1 MDSNIISFCIPT
13 YNRPDKLMFT
23 ISSIIN
29 QGEICNYEI
38 VISDNS
44 ENDETAKAIE
54 TFRDNPKIRYYRNL
68 TNIGSAANFV
78 KVISLAKGRY
88 VWLMSDDD
96 CLYTGALSRI
106 TNLLS
111 REPDLVYIFAS
122 RLLCDND
129 LNPIAGFLQPDGVYK
144 DIIYKTGKDL
154 FSAFNGQM
162 TMLVG
167 FISSTIIRKDIWD
180 ESCKLVG
187 EPLGNW
193 SHARVF
199 LHAIINKPC
208 AILAGE
214 NVLARLSPIED
225 GIKSDI
231 WLDQGVELM
240 KLAEQWGYDSQLCRK
255 LTAYCFYHYAK
266 MFVLDKA
273 LGRRSDNL
281 YSLAK
286 RLECKNYIRINWI
299 WFIISF
305 FPRSV
310 LWPIPWINN
319 KRRQILNYV
328 NRKSL
333 RNKVAV

>member
-1 MDSNIISFCIPT
+1 MI
-13 YNRPDKLMFT
+13 T

-29 QGEICNYEI
+29 QGEEFYYEI

-44 ENDETAKAIE
+44 ETDETAKVIE
-54 TFRDNPKIRYYRNL
+54 TLQDNAKIRYYRNS
-68 TNIGSAANFV
+68 TNIGSHANFV

-96 CLYTGALSRI
+96 SLYTGAMYRI
-106 TNLLS
+106 HNLLC
-111 REPDLVYIFAS
+111 REPDLVYVFAS
-122 RLLCDND
+122 RLLCDGD

-144 DIIYKTGKDL
+144 DVIYKTGKNL

-162 TMLVG
+162 AMLIG

-193 SHARVF
+193 SHARVIV
-199 LHAIINKPC
+199 HAIIDKPC
-208 AILAGE
+208 AVLAGE
-214 NVLARLSPIED
+214 NVLARLSPVED
-225 GIKSDI
+225 GLRSDI
-231 WLDQGVELM
+231 WLDQGVELT

-255 LTAYCFYHYAK
+255 LIAHSFYIYAQ
-266 MFVLDKA
+266 MFVIDKA

-286 RLECKNYIRINWI
+286 RFECKNYIRINWI
-299 WFIISF
+299 WFILSF
-305 FPRSV
+305 FPRPII
-310 LWPIPWINN
+310 WPIPWINN
-319 KRRQILNYV
+319 KRKQIMHYV
-328 NRKSL
+328 NRKPL
-333 RNKVAV
+333 KN

>member
-1 MDSNIISFCIPT
+1 MTSKLISFCIPT
-13 YNRPDKLMFT
+13 YNRPDTLCMT
-23 ISSIIN
+23 LSSILT
-29 QGEICNYEI
+29 QEEKCPYEI

-44 ENDETAKAIE
+44 ETDETATLMK
-54 TFRDNPKIRYYRNL
+54 TFRGNSKIRYYRNS
-68 TNIGSAANFV
+68 TNIGSAANFT
-78 KVISLAKGRY
+78 KVISLATGRY

-96 CLYTGALSRI
+96 CLHTGALSRM

-111 REPDLVYIFAS
+111 REPNLVYIFAS
-122 RLLCDND
+122 RLLCDSD
-129 LNPIAGFLQPDGVYK
+129 LNPIAGFLQPEGVHK
-144 DIIYKTGKDL
+144 DIIYKAGKDL

-162 TMLVG
+162 AMLVG

-180 ESCKLVG
+180 ENFKLVG

-193 SHARVF
+193 SHARVI
-199 LHAIINKPC
+199 LHAIIDKPC
-208 AILAGE
+208 AVLDGE
-214 NVLARLSPIED
+214 NVLARLAPIED
-225 GIKSDI
+225 GIKSAI

-240 KLAEQWGYDSQLCRK
+240 KLAEQWGYDSQLCRN
-255 LTAYCFYHYAK
+255 LIAYCFYNYAK

-286 RLECKNYIRINWI
+286 RLECKNYIRINWM
-299 WFIISF
+299 WFIMSF

-319 KRRQILNYV
+319 KRRRILGYV
-328 NRKSL
+328 NRKLVKS
-333 RNKVAV
+333 NADV